1 MDPQRGP
8 PAYDEWVE
16 SREGREAPEP
26 LNEQRLRGIL
36 HVDMDAFFVG
46 VEQRERPELRGRL
59 VIVGFP
65 SERSVVLSA
74 SYEARAYGVRSAMPM
89 STAQRLCPGAIIVEP
104 RHQLYYEVSRELM
117 ALFGEYTDLVEPL
130 SVDEA
135 FLDVSGAVR
144 RLGAPERIAWSIK
157 SEVRS
162 RLGLTASVGVAAT
175 KFVAKIASARSKPD
189 GLLVIRP
196 EETVPY
202 LHSLPVTAL
211 WGIGGKTAEVLA
223 RLGIHTVSDL
233 AHTPDSTLQRA
244 LGSSGLHAKALSWG
258 LDDRRVT
265 PHRDEKSIGAE
276 ETFAKD
282 VVDDGVL
289 RRELLRLAHRVASRL
304 RSAGMEAGT
313 VALKLRYA
321 DFSTLSRSRSITVP
335 TDSAQVL
342 FEEATR
348 LLAALGP
355 RPQSV
360 RLVGLRGERLIRG
373 GGGVQLSLERRD
385 DNWRTAEQALDAV
398 TARFGRSSLRPASL
412 LDDGEDRRRPPE
424 TPAR

>member
-1 MDPQRGP
+1 M
-8 PAYDEWVE
+8 E
-16 SREGREAPEP
+16 SRDSRESPEP
-26 LNEQRLRGIL
+26 LAELRRRGIL

-104 RHQLYYEVSRELM
+104 RHALYYEVSRELM
-117 ALFGEYTDLVEPL
+117 VLFGEFTDLVEPL

-144 RLGAPERIAWSIK
+144 RLGSPEEIAASIK
-157 SEVRS
+157 AEVRS

-175 KFVAKIASARSKPD
+175 KFVAKIASARCKPD

-223 RLGIHTVSDL
+223 RLGIHTVADL
-233 AHTPDSTLQRA
+233 ANTPDSTLKRS
-244 LGSSGLHAKALSWG
+244 LGVSGLHAKALSWG
-258 LDDRRVT
+258 IDDRRVT

-282 VVDDGVL
+282 VLEDGVL
-289 RRELLRLAHRVASRL
+289 RRELLRLAHRVAGRL
-304 RSAGMEAGT
+304 RSANLEAGT

-321 DFSTLSRSRSITVP
+321 DFSTLTRSRALSVP

-342 FEEATR
+342 FEEALR

-360 RLVGLRGERLIRG
+360 RLIGLRGERLSQG

-385 DNWRTAEQALDAV
+385 DNWRSAEQALDAV

-412 LDDGEDRRRPPE
+412 LEDGEERRRPP
-424 TPAR
+424 TAPGAQGASGGPSAPFG

>member
-1 MDPQRGP
+1 MDDRGAGGGWP
-8 PAYDEWVE
+8 DA
-16 SREGREAPEP
+16 EP
-26 LNEQRLRGIL
+26 LDSLRRRGIL

-46 VEQRERPELRGRL
+46 VEQRERPELRGQM

-89 STAQRLCPGAIIVEP
+89 ATALRACPRAIVVEP
-104 RHQLYYEVSRELM
+104 RHTLYYEVSRELM
-117 ALFGEYTDLVEPL
+117 ALFGEFTDLVEPL

-144 RLGAPERIAWSIK
+144 RLGPPERIAAAVK
-157 SEVRS
+157 AEVRS

-202 LHSLPVTAL
+202 LHSLPVGAL

-223 RLGIHTVSDL
+223 RLGIHTVEDL
-233 AHTPDSTLQRA
+233 AHTPDSTLQRM
-244 LGSSGLHAKALSWG
+244 LGAPGLHAKALSWG
-258 LDDRRVT
+258 IDSRRVT
-265 PHRDEKSIGAE
+265 PHREEKSVGAE
-276 ETFAKD
+276 ETFASD
-282 VVDDGVL
+282 VVDDEVL
-289 RRELLRLAHRVASRL
+289 KRELLRLSHRVAARL
-304 RSAGMEAGT
+304 RAAGLEAGT

-321 DFSTLSRSRSITVP
+321 DFSTLSRSRAVTVP
-335 TDSAQVL
+335 ADSAHVL
-342 FEEATR
+342 YREGVR
-348 LLAALGP
+348 LLAGIGP

-360 RLVGLRGERLIRG
+360 RLIGLRGERLSRSG
-373 GGGVQLSLERRD
+373 GAVQLSLEPGE
-385 DNWRTAEQALDAV
+385 DNWRTAEKTIDAV
-398 TARFGRSSLRPASL
+398 SARFGRSSLRPASL
-412 LDDGEDRRRPPE
+412 LGEAAERRRPSPPGEPPE
-424 TPAR
+424 PPV